1 MSDTTANVVV
11 NVVDRASG
19 ILGGIGKAL
28 GSLALAAG
36 AAALTAG
43 FAAVKLASDFEATMN
58 DFKMAAGDNLN
69 AAGLS
74 ADDFTKK
81 FLQLGKD
88 TKYSSKQAAE
98 AGVELVKAGMDIKS
112 VMGDA
117 TEATLNLAA
126 AAKSELAPTAR
137 IVAQQ
142 VQTWAD
148 QGANATDTSNMLAQ
162 ALNASTITT
171 LDDLAL
177 GLANVNGVAKA
188 SGVTQSDVVLA
199 MAATSK
205 NFASASDQGTAFK
218 SMLQALA
225 GPSKDAKG
233 SMRELG
239 LLTFDYAKAQQYL
252 AKQGIKTDGS
262 ARQINVALEKL
273 TKKFK
278 MSKKDAQEFF
288 NSFEQNQFYDAEGK
302 FKGMGNAAEILK
314 KSLEGLSDEAKAQ
327 ALKDIFGS
335 DGVRFA
341 AALAEQGANGL
352 TNMAAAMKKAGT
364 AAEQAAKLN
373 QGLGFVIESV
383 KGSIESVAIA
393 FGLKFLPVL
402 TAVAE
407 TVILPLVNSF
417 GDWIDTLDFTGIS
430 VEGLRATVAGVM
442 PQIKAAVSNAFTAMG
457 PIIETAKNVFWSLV
471 DAAMW
476 IYNTVVTNWPTIS
489 AIATSVFNTIAT
501 TVGTWWATVSPV
513 FMQVGGAIMTG
524 VGQAI
529 TWLSANWPQISTI
542 IGQVFTAVVTF
553 VQGTL
558 IPIIGRIISTFATV
572 VSWVVANWPQISATI
587 SSVFAGVSGF
597 IQGTLIPII
606 NTVISAFSTAVAW
619 VITNWPQIKNTI
631 SAVINGAVM
640 IFNTVL
646 MPQIQWLIDQFQEVV
661 TWVSS
666 NWPLIVKTFEDG
678 MPMWKTILGALGLVF
693 VTAWEAIKLVIGS
706 AITLILGV
714 MKTGMQL
721 MQGDTSGA
729 LETIRE
735 TFEKI
740 FKKVVDAVKVPI
752 GLIVTFLKEKFNE
765 IKSHL
770 AEQVA
775 IFYNLGKNIVTGLL
789 NSIIDF
795 GDKVKDKIIEMIMG
809 PLGYVKGLLG
819 IHSPSDE
826 MYWVGQMIGEGLAN
840 GIQDSIG
847 AVTDAM
853 KAMHTSMMGAFAAP
867 DMQFA
872 SDAGAA
878 LGTIFG
884 GDSGDGGVTG
894 AVADALAAIGANPPG
909 NDPASHADEAPT
921 IHIGSVNVNNQSDAD
936 YLVSQLRD
944 KLLRR

>member
-1 MSDTTANVVV
+1 M
-11 NVVDRASG
+11 
-19 ILGGIGKAL
+19 
-28 GSLALAAG
+28 
-36 AAALTAG
+36 
-43 FAAVKLASDFEATMN
+43 KLASDFEATMN

-98 AGVELVKAGMDIKS
+98 AGVELVKAGLDIKS

-252 AKQGIKTDGS
+252 EKQGIKTDGS
-262 ARQINVALEKL
+262 ARQVNQGLEKL
-273 TKKFK
+273 AKRFK

-288 NSFEQNQFYDAEGK
+288 ASFEQNQFYDAEGK

-373 QGLGFVIESV
+373 QGLGFVIESI

-442 PQIKAAVSNAFTAMG
+442 PQIKAAVSNAFTTMG

-476 IYNTVVTNWPTIS
+476 IYNTVVTNWPAIS
-489 AIATSVFNTIAT
+489 ATATTVFNTIAT
-501 TVGTWWATVSPV
+501 TISTWWATVSPILA
-513 FMQVGGAIMTG
+513 QVASAVITG
-524 VGQAI
+524 VGAAI
-529 TWLSANWPQISTI
+529 AWLSANWPQISAI
-542 IGQVFTAVVTF
+542 ISAVFTGVVGF

-558 IPIIGRIISTFATV
+558 IPVIGTIVSTFASV
-572 VSWVVANWPQISATI
+572 VAWVVTNWPQISGTI
-587 SSVFAGVSGF
+587 STVVG
-597 IQGTLIPII
+597 
-606 NTVISAFSTAVAW
+606 VIST
-619 VITNWPQIKNTI
+619 
-631 SAVINGAVM
+631 

-646 MPQIQWLIDQFQEVV
+646 MPQIQWAIDLFKEIVG
-661 TWVSS
+661 WVQT
-666 NWPLIVKTFEDG
+666 NWPLIAKTFEDG
-678 MPMWKTILGALGLVF
+678 APMWKA
-693 VTAWEAIKLVIGS
+693 
-706 AITLILGV
+706 ILGV
-714 MKTGMQL
+714 LVIAFVTTWEMIKASIGSIITAILGLMKASMQL

-729 LETIRE
+729 LQTLFETVKTI
-735 TFEKI
+735 FQKI
-740 FKKVVDAVKVPI
+740 YDAIKVPI
-752 GLIVTFLKEKFNE
+752 DMIAPYVSNKFSEVKSYLASQVSTFYE
-765 IKSHL
+765 
-770 AEQVA
+770 
-775 IFYNLGKNIVTGLL
+775 LGKNIVMGLK
-789 NSIIDF
+789 NAIVDF
-795 GDKVKDKIIEMIMG
+795 GETVKSKIIEMIMG

-867 DMQFA
+867 NMQFA

-878 LGTIFG
+878 LGAIFG